1 MVWAAGL
8 AVAVPAEAGRRK
20 FGIENLEVKKKKG
33 KREMR
38 NYGKAWVVLVAVLVV
53 LLLLGIG
60 IFSWY
65 IGGYNR
71 AVNLE
76 QGAEKAWADIDA
88 ALQRRLDLVPN
99 LVETVKGYAEHEKE
113 LFENIAK
120 SREKYFQAGTR
131 AGKIEA
137 TNELSG
143 FLSRLLMLQENY
155 PQLKA
160 NENFRDLQVALEG
173 TENRINVARTR
184 YNEAAK
190 LLNSYT
196 RQFFGSFFC
205 KRAGV
210 EKVEYFEATE
220 QAKTE
225 VPKVEF

>member
-1 MVWAAGL
+1 M
-8 AVAVPAEAGRRK
+8 K
-20 FGIENLEVKKKKG
+20 NSG
-33 KREMR
+33 KI
-38 NYGKAWVVLVAVLVV
+38 WVVLVVVLVV
-53 LLLLGIG
+53 LLLLGLG
-60 IFSWY
+60 IFRWY

-88 ALQRRLDLVPN
+88 ALQRRLDLIPN
-99 LVETVKGYAEHEKE
+99 LIETVEGYAGHEKE

-120 SREKYFQAGTR
+120 SREKYFQAGNR

-184 YNEAAK
+184 YNESAK
-190 LLNSYT
+190 QLNSYH
-196 RQFFGSFFC
+196 RQFFGAFFC
-205 KRAGV
+205 KKAGV
-210 EKVEYFEATE
+210 EPVEYFEASE

>member
-1 MVWAAGL
+1 M
-8 AVAVPAEAGRRK
+8 K
-20 FGIENLEVKKKKG
+20 NSG
-33 KREMR
+33 KI
-38 NYGKAWVVLVAVLVV
+38 WVVLIVVLVF
-53 LLLLGIG
+53 LLLLGLG
-60 IFSWY
+60 IFRWY
-65 IGGYNR
+65 IGGYNK

-99 LVETVKGYAEHEKE
+99 LIETVKGYASHEKE

-120 SREKYFQAGTR
+120 SREKYFQAGNR

-190 LLNSYT
+190 QLNAYH

-210 EKVEYFEATE
+210 EKVEYFEASE

-225 VPKVEF
+225 VPKVDF

>member
-1 MVWAAGL
+1 M
-8 AVAVPAEAGRRK
+8 K
-20 FGIENLEVKKKKG
+20 NSG
-33 KREMR
+33 KT
-38 NYGKAWVVLVAVLVV
+38 WIVLVAVLVV
-53 LLLLGIG
+53 LLLFGIG
-60 IFSWY
+60 IFRWY
-65 IGGYNR
+65 IGGYNK

-76 QGAEKAWADIDA
+76 QDAEQGWADIDA

-99 LVETVKGYAEHEKE
+99 LVETVKGYATHEKE

-120 SREKYFQAGTR
+120 SREKYFQAGNR

-173 TENRINVARTR
+173 TDNRINVARTR
-184 YNEAAK
+184 YNESAK
-190 LLNSYT
+190 QLNSYH
-196 RQFFGSFFC
+196 RQFFGAFFC
-205 KRAGV
+205 KKAGV
-210 EKVEYFEATE
+210 EPVAYFEASE

-225 VPKVEF
+225 VPKVKF

>member
-1 MVWAAGL
+1 
-8 AVAVPAEAGRRK
+8 
-20 FGIENLEVKKKKG
+20 
-33 KREMR
+33 MR
-38 NYGKAWVVLVAVLVV
+38 NFGKTWVVLIAILIVI
-53 LLLLGIG
+53 LLIALGV
-60 IFSWY
+60 FRWY
-65 IGGYNR
+65 VSGYNN

-76 QGAEKAWADIDA
+76 QGAEKGWADIDA

-99 LVETVKGYAEHEKE
+99 LVNTVKGYAEHEKE

-120 SREKYFQAGTR
+120 SREKYFQAGDNR

-137 TNELSG
+137 SNQLSG

-160 NENFRDLQVALEG
+160 NENFRDLQTQLEG
-173 TENRINVARTR
+173 TENRIAVARTR
-184 YNEAAK
+184 YNEASK

-210 EKVEYFEATE
+210 EKVDYFEATE
-220 QAKTE
+220 QAKSE

>member
-1 MVWAAGL
+1 
-8 AVAVPAEAGRRK
+8 
-20 FGIENLEVKKKKG
+20 
-33 KREMR
+33 MR

-160 NENFRDLQVALEG
+160 SENFRDLQVALEG

>member
-1 MVWAAGL
+1 
-8 AVAVPAEAGRRK
+8 
-20 FGIENLEVKKKKG
+20 
-33 KREMR
+33 MR
-38 NYGKAWVVLVAVLVV
+38 NFGKAWIVVLVALLG
-53 LLLLGIG
+53 LLLAFVL
-60 IFSWY
+60 WY
-65 IGGYNR
+65 LHGYNK

-99 LVETVKGYAEHEKE
+99 LVTTVKGYAEHEKE

-120 SREKYFQAGTR
+120 SREKYFQADSR

-137 TNELSG
+137 SNQLTG
-143 FLSRLLMLQENY
+143 FLSRLLMLKESY
-155 PQLKA
+155 PDLKA
-160 NENFRDLQVALEG
+160 NESFLDLQNQLEG

-184 YNEAAK
+184 YNEAAR

-196 RQFFGSFFC
+196 KQVFGSYFC
-205 KRAGV
+205 KKANV
-210 EKVEYFEATE
+210 EPVEYFQATE

>member
-1 MVWAAGL
+1 
-8 AVAVPAEAGRRK
+8 
-20 FGIENLEVKKKKG
+20 
-33 KREMR
+33 MR
-38 NYGKAWVVLVAVLVV
+38 NFGKTWVVLVAILIVILLVG
-53 LLLLGIG
+53 LGV
-60 IFSWY
+60 FRWY
-65 IGGYNR
+65 VSSYNK

-76 QGAEKAWADIDA
+76 QGAEKGWADIDA

-99 LVETVKGYAEHEKE
+99 LVTTVQGYAEHEKE

-120 SREKYFQAGTR
+120 SREKYFQAGNK

-137 TNELSG
+137 SNQLTG

-160 NENFRDLQVALEG
+160 SENFRDLQTQLEG
-173 TENRINVARTR
+173 TENRIAVARTR
-184 YNEAAK
+184 YNDAAK

-205 KRAGV
+205 RKAGV
-210 EKVEYFEATE
+210 EPVDYFEATE

>member
-1 MVWAAGL
+1 M
-8 AVAVPAEAGRRK
+8 K
-20 FGIENLEVKKKKG
+20 NSG
-33 KREMR
+33 KIWFVLI
-38 NYGKAWVVLVAVLVV
+38 GVLVF

-60 IFSWY
+60 IFRWY

-99 LVETVKGYAEHEKE
+99 LVETVKGYAGHEKE

-120 SREKYFQAGTR
+120 SREKYFQAGNR

-190 LLNSYT
+190 QLNAYS

-205 KRAGV
+205 KKAGV
-210 EKVEYFEATE
+210 EPVEYFEASE

>member
-1 MVWAAGL
+1 
-8 AVAVPAEAGRRK
+8 
-20 FGIENLEVKKKKG
+20 
-33 KREMR
+33 MR
-38 NYGKAWVVLVAVLVV
+38 NFGKAWVVLIGVLIV
-53 LLLLGIG
+53 LLLIGLG

-65 IGGYNR
+65 ISGYNK

-76 QGAEKAWADIDA
+76 QAAEKAWADIDTT
-88 ALQRRLDLVPN
+88 LQRRLDLIPN
-99 LVETVKGYAEHEKE
+99 LVETVKGYATHEKE

-120 SREKYFQAGTR
+120 SREKYFQAGSR
-131 AGKIEA
+131 AGTIEA

-184 YNEAAK
+184 YNEAARQ
-190 LLNSYT
+190 LNTYS
-196 RQFFGSFFC
+196 RQLFGSFFC

-210 EKVEYFEATE
+210 EKVEYFEASE